1 MIFLVIFLY
10 TLHHRP
16 FLSFFVLFPG
26 SKKDEKDEKDVEDEK
41 GQGVFLTPPPPLGI
55 GARRVKTT
63 RQLAQIRPTT
73 RPFFLGELF
82 FFGIF
87 YGYKNTGT

>member
-41 GQGVFLTPPPPLGI
+41 GQGVFLVTG
-55 GARRVKTT
+55 GGGGR
-63 RQLAQIRPTT
+63 IRDQ
-73 RPFFLGELF
+73 G
-82 FFGIF
+82 
-87 YGYKNTGT
+87 

>member
-41 GQGVFLTPPPPLGI
+41 GQGVFLG
-55 GARRVKTT
+55 GVGGGKTFRT
-63 RQLAQIRPTT
+63 GEA
-73 RPFFLGELF
+73 FLEKVVL
-82 FFGIF
+82 
-87 YGYKNTGT
+87 

>member
-41 GQGVFLTPPPPLGI
+41 GQGVFLGWVP
-55 GARRVKTT
+55 
-63 RQLAQIRPTT
+63 PTT
-73 RPFFLGELF
+73 YRICTVKP
-82 FFGIF
+82 
-87 YGYKNTGT
+87 

>member
-41 GQGVFLTPPPPLGI
+41 GQGVFLEFPSFI
-55 GARRVKTT
+55 
-63 RQLAQIRPTT
+63 
-73 RPFFLGELF
+73 LF
-82 FFGIF
+82 V
-87 YGYKNTGT
+87 

>member
-41 GQGVFLTPPPPLGI
+41 GQGVFLPPAAQPPHI
-55 GARRVKTT
+55 E
-63 RQLAQIRPTT
+63 Q
-73 RPFFLGELF
+73 E
-82 FFGIF
+82 
-87 YGYKNTGT
+87 